1 MSSTVQSYSTYDLN
15 KKQTEITKR
24 STTLKQTQLQV
35 LFFILDLMS
44 PNLI

>member
-1 MSSTVQSYSTYDLN
+1 MSPTVQSYSTNDLN

-24 STTLKQTQLQV
+24 LTTIKQTQLQV